1 MRDFYRIGAKTFSIL
16 CISVSISGCVTDQSG
31 NTAQTGTEP
40 GVHTT
45 RNHVVAGL
53 ASLIG
58 GESFGS
64 SIGNMLDNMDRK
76 ALARKQQQLLMA
88 QGDNRT
94 VTWQSDHS
102 AMRATI
108 TTSNTRQEEKS
119 IRIVRNANVAAPG
132 SIHAIGARYQV
143 TSAAPVY
150 LSPST
155 SATVAMTLPTQST
168 IMVVG
173 QLTGQ
178 NWMLVSQQGRAIGY
192 VTTSALHPMTAASHH
207 AASSSGTFDLDAAPS
222 APASKTVSSTVNA
235 SVTCRD
241 LKTVA
246 TDKGKSSTATET
258 ACRSPQGVW
267 ELN

>member
-1 MRDFYRIGAKTFSIL
+1 M
-16 CISVSISGCVTDQSG
+16 TDQSG
-31 NTAQTGTEP
+31 KTAQTGTEP
-40 GVHTT
+40 GIHST

-58 GESFGS
+58 GEQFGS
-64 SIGNMLDNMDRK
+64 SIGGMLDNMDRK
-76 ALARKQQQLLMA
+76 ALARKQQQLLAA
-88 QGDNRT
+88 QGDNHA

-102 AMRATI
+102 TMRATI
-108 TTSNTRQEEKS
+108 TASNTRQEEKS

-132 SIHAIGARYQV
+132 ALHAIGARYQAV
-143 TSAAPVY
+143 STTPVY

-155 SATVAMTLPTQST
+155 SATVAMTLPAHAT

-173 QLTGQ
+173 RLTGQ
-178 NWMLVSQQGRAIGY
+178 NWMLVSQQGRSVGY
-192 VTTSALHPMTAASHH
+192 VTDTALQPVTVASHH
-207 AASSSGTFDLDAAPS
+207 AATPNAFDLDAAPA
-222 APASKTVSSTVNA
+222 APSGRTVSSTVNA

-246 TDKGKSSTATET
+246 TDNGKSSTATET
-258 ACRSPQGVW
+258 ACRSGQGVW

>member
-1 MRDFYRIGAKTFSIL
+1 M
-16 CISVSISGCVTDQSG
+16 TDQSG

-58 GESFGS
+58 GEQFGS
-64 SIGNMLDNMDRK
+64 SIGNMDRK
-76 ALARKQQQLLMA
+76 ALARKQQQLLAA
-88 QGDNRT
+88 QGDNHA

-102 AMRATI
+102 SMHATI
-108 TTSNTRQEEKS
+108 TTTNTRQEKKS

-132 SIHAIGARYQV
+132 SLHAIGARYQV
-143 TSAAPVY
+143 VSATPVY

-155 SATVAMTLPTQST
+155 SATVAMTLPTHAT

-173 QLTGQ
+173 RLTGQ
-178 NWMLVSQQGRAIGY
+178 NWMLVSQQGCAIGY
-192 VTTSALHPMTAASHH
+192 VMDSALQPVTATSHH
-207 AASSSGTFDLDAAPS
+207 AASTNAFDLDAAPA
-222 APASKTVSSTVNA
+222 APAGKTVSSTVNA

-246 TDKGKSSTATET
+246 TDKGRSSTATET
-258 ACRSPQGVW
+258 ACRSAQGMW

>member
-1 MRDFYRIGAKTFSIL
+1 MNNFYRIGVKTVSIL
-16 CISVSISGCVTDQSG
+16 FVSVSISGCMTDQSG

-45 RNHVVAGL
+45 RNHMVAGL

-58 GESFGS
+58 GEQFGS

-76 ALARKQQQLLMA
+76 ALARKQRQLLAA
-88 QGDNRT
+88 QGDNHT

-102 AMRATI
+102 SMRATI
-108 TTSNTRQEEKS
+108 TASNTRQEEKS

-132 SIHAIGARYQV
+132 PLHAIGARYHV
-143 TSAAPVY
+143 VSATPVY

-155 SATVAMTLPTQST
+155 SATVAMTLPTHAT

-173 QLTGQ
+173 RLTGQ
-178 NWMLVSQQGRAIGY
+178 NWMLVSQQGRSIGY
-192 VTTSALHPMTAASHH
+192 VMDSALQPVTATSHH
-207 AASSSGTFDLDAAPS
+207 AADTNAFDLDAAPA
-222 APASKTVSSTVNA
+222 APAGKTVSSTVNA

-246 TDKGKSSTATET
+246 TDRGKSSTATET
-258 ACRSPQGVW
+258 ACRSAQGVW

>member
-1 MRDFYRIGAKTFSIL
+1 MRDFYRIGVKTFSVL
-16 CISVSISGCVTDQSG
+16 CISAAISGCATDQSG

-58 GESFGS
+58 GETFGS

-76 ALARKQQQLLMA
+76 ALARRQQQLLMA

-102 AMRATI
+102 TMRATI
-108 TTSNTRQEEKS
+108 TTSNTRQEDKS
-119 IRIVRNANVAAPG
+119 IRIVRNADVAAPG

-143 TSAAPVY
+143 TSSSPVY

-155 SATVAMTLPTQST
+155 SATVAMTLPTHSV

-178 NWMLVSQQGRAIGY
+178 NWMLVSQHGRSIGY
-192 VTTSALHPMTAASHH
+192 VAASSLQPLSAGSHH
-207 AASSSGTFDLDAAPS
+207 AATSGTFDLDAAPA
-222 APASKTVSSTVNA
+222 APEGKTVSSNVNA

-246 TDKGKSSTATET
+246 TDKGKSSTSTET
-258 ACRSPQGVW
+258 ACRSAQGVW